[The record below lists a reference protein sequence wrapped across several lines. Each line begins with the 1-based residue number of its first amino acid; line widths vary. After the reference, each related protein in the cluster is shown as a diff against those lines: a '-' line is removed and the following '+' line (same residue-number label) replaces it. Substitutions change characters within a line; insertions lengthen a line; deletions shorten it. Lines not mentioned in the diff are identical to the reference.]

1 MQNSY
6 HYLMTKKILLLEDD
20 PILAETLLDL
30 LEARGFAVTHV
41 EDGLKALDATYGHN
55 FDLMILDVNVPE
67 LDGFGFLEEMR
78 QSGESTPA
86 LFITARTDIASVAR
100 GFEVGADDYI
110 KKPFDFEELMIRI
123 EALLRKAFNTRQ
135 ERIDLDGFQFAVST
149 GELYRDG
156 EALAL
161 PPSDRR
167 LLARLV
173 RERGSVVPKEEL
185 LAILGDG
192 EEGSE
197 GALRVHI
204 SRLRKLGLPIE
215 TRKGIG
221 YRLAA
226 A

>member
-1 MQNSY
+1 MN
-6 HYLMTKKILLLEDD
+6 KKILLLEDD

-30 LEARGFAVTHV
+30 LEARGFDVTHV
-41 EDGLKALDATYGHN
+41 EDGLKALDATYDGH
-55 FDLMILDVNVPE
+55 FDLMILDVNVPK
-67 LDGFGFLEEMR
+67 LDGFDFLSEMR

-110 KKPFDFEELMIRI
+110 KKPFDFEELTIRI
-123 EALLRKAFNTRQ
+123 DALLRKAFGTRQ
-135 ERIDLDGFQFAVST
+135 EQIDLGTFQFVVST
-149 GELYRDG
+149 GELYREG
-156 EALAL
+156 KALAV
-161 PPSDRR
+161 PPADRR
-167 LLARLV
+167 LLARLI
-173 RERGSVVPKEEL
+173 RDRDRVVPKEEL
-185 LAILGDG
+185 LSILGDG

-226 A
+226 T

>member
-1 MQNSY
+1 MS
-6 HYLMTKKILLLEDD
+6 KKILLLEDD
-20 PILAETLLDL
+20 PILAETLQDL
-30 LEARGFAVTHV
+30 LEVRGYAVTHV
-41 EDGLKALDATYGHN
+41 DDGLKALDATYGQSY
-55 FDLMILDVNVPE
+55 DLMILDVNVPE
-67 LDGFGFLEEMR
+67 LDGFGFLDEMR
-78 QSGESTPA
+78 RAGESTPA

-110 KKPFDFEELMIRI
+110 KKPFDFEELTIRI
-123 EALLRKAFNTRQ
+123 EALMRKAYRTRD
-135 ERIDLDGFQFAVST
+135 ERIDLGRLQFDVRSE
-149 GELYRDG
+149 ELYRDT
-156 EALAL
+156 EPLPL

-173 RERGSVVPKEEL
+173 RDRNRIVPKEDL
-185 LAILGDG
+185 LEILGDG

-226 A
+226 S

>member
-1 MQNSY
+1 MN
-6 HYLMTKKILLLEDD
+6 KKILLLEDD

-30 LEARGFAVTHV
+30 LEARGFDVTHV
-41 EDGLKALDATYGHN
+41 EDGLKALDATYDGH
-55 FDLMILDVNVPE
+55 FDLMILDVNVPK
-67 LDGFGFLEEMR
+67 LDGFDFLSEMR

-110 KKPFDFEELMIRI
+110 KKPFDFEELTIRI
-123 EALLRKAFNTRQ
+123 DALLRKAFGTRQ
-135 ERIDLDGFQFAVST
+135 ERIDLGTFQFVVST
-149 GELYRDG
+149 GELYREG
-156 EALAL
+156 KALAV
-161 PPSDRR
+161 PPADRR
-167 LLARLV
+167 LLARLI
-173 RERGSVVPKEEL
+173 RDRDRVVPKEEL
-185 LAILGDG
+185 LSILGDG

-226 A
+226 T

>member
-1 MQNSY
+1 MN
-6 HYLMTKKILLLEDD
+6 KKILLLEDD

-30 LEARGFAVTHV
+30 LEARGFDVTHV
-41 EDGLKALDATYGHN
+41 EDGLKALDATYDGH
-55 FDLMILDVNVPE
+55 FDLMILDVNVPK
-67 LDGFGFLEEMR
+67 LDGFDFLSEMR

-110 KKPFDFEELMIRI
+110 KKPFDFEELTIRI
-123 EALLRKAFNTRQ
+123 DALLRKAYRTRQ
-135 ERIDLDGFQFAVST
+135 ERIPLGELHFAVAT
-149 GELYRDG
+149 EELYHDG
-156 EALAL
+156 ESLPL
-161 PPSDRR
+161 PPADRR

-173 RERGSVVPKEEL
+173 RERDRIVPKEEL

-226 A
+226 T